1 LCNLFCI
8 FIYFVSHGGSPFFK
22 IKNIDPMHVKNRWN
36 TLILGI
42 LGTLGILGI
51 CWRT

>member
-1 LCNLFCI
+1 MNVEGKTLIRQLAIQFCAKRAK
-8 FIYFVSHGGSPFFK
+8 YFY
-22 IKNIDPMHVKNRWN
+22 INRWN